1 MKELPIV
8 TRNGVIPL
16 SAVAEVKEADVYT
29 SIQKLDGKVFARVSA
44 QIVGDNIQKVTNDI
58 SKHVNDLKIPSDV
71 TRRSKE
77 GENIGTERGHH

>member
-1 MKELPIV
+1 M

>member
-44 QIVGDNIQKVTNDI
+44 QIVGATFRK
-58 SKHVNDLKIPSDV
+58 
-71 TRRSKE
+71 
-77 GENIGTERGHH
+77 